1 MASDGEL
8 WRVWRDAAGCR
19 EVSERLRGLLDEI
32 DQQVNESGFTCQQ
45 SGRCCRFETFRH
57 RLFMTG
63 LEVAWFRSR
72 VGAPPG
78 VRHESGG
85 DEGGGE
91 VEGGGGGGS
100 AGACK
105 ASGGVG
111 AGEASTALPVID
123 PKQDGCPYQVDGACG
138 VHRDRPFACRVF
150 FCQEGSD
157 AWQGKRY
164 EAFQLEMKRL
174 HEELGLPYR
183 YMEWRQGLADA
194 EANEL

>member
-45 SGRCCRFETFRH
+45 SGRCCRFETFGH
-57 RLFMTG
+57 RLYMTG

-72 VGAPPG
+72 VGPA
-78 VRHESGG
+78 
-85 DEGGGE
+85 
-91 VEGGGGGGS
+91 GGS
-100 AGACK
+100 GA
-105 ASGGVG
+105 
-111 AGEASTALPVID
+111 ALLESDERTIGLTVID
-123 PKQDGCPYQVDGACG
+123 PRRDGCPYQVEGACG

-194 EANEL
+194 GANGL